1 MKRIALLTVLC
12 SLFLISCNT
21 GPSLQKYFVEHTNSK
36 DFIAVDLSPSLLKLD
51 DAKLTAEQS
60 KALASFQKMNI
71 LAFTSNP
78 SNEAT
83 YETEKTKVSAILK
96 DKKYQQLIKVGSG
109 KDGASISFVGDE
121 KHIDEFVLYANRKEN
136 GFAVIRV
143 LGKDMDPNGIMTM
156 LSLIKDSNL
165 DIKQLE
171 PLKQMVKL

>member
-12 SLFLISCNT
+12 SLFLMSCNT
-21 GPSLQKYFVEHTNSK
+21 EPSLQKYFVEHMNSK
-36 DFIAVDLSPSLLKLD
+36 DFLTLDLSPSLLKLD
-51 DAKLTAEQS
+51 NTKLTAEQS

-71 LAFTSNP
+71 LAFTSND
-78 SNEAT
+78 SNGAI
-83 YETEKTKVSAILK
+83 YETEKTKMNAILK
-96 DKKYQQLIKVGSG
+96 DVKYQQLIKVGSG

-136 GFAVIRV
+136 GFAVVRI

-156 LSLIKDSNL
+156 LSLLKDSNV